1 LQFPKFI
8 DRGRKLFGALMESL
22 LANLYSKSESDFA
35 EWISH
40 EVLLWT
46 EDQRIETFDLLMSM
60 VCDFLEQPNDQGGEM
75 ALKAEFAASLIV
87 PYDDHSLRGRIRFNT
102 IFQKN

>member
-1 LQFPKFI
+1 
-8 DRGRKLFGALMESL
+8 MESL
-22 LANLYSKSESDFA
+22 LANLYSKSDHDFA

-40 EVLLWT
+40 EVLLWR
-46 EDQRIETFDLLMSM
+46 EEQRIETFELLMSM
-60 VCDFLEQPNDQGGEM
+60 VCDFLGQADEQSCEM